1 MKKLWMKNRVVVVL
15 LIILLICFIA
25 IVGVTITFF
34 YSKDVSE
41 YGTRLEDISKHPVD
55 DKFKNEYKDKV
66 LENENV
72 TKVTMNIKGRII
84 YVHID
89 FNEVISLDDAKNI
102 ATTSLEMFNDDI
114 KSYYDIEFVLKSDN
128 FTIFGAKNSKIDH
141 VSWNN
146 NKPVP
151 TVEEGQ
157 NEE

>member
-15 LIILLICFIA
+15 LVILLVCFIA

-41 YGTRLEDISKHPVD
+41 YGTRLDDISNYPVD
-55 DKFKNEYKDKV
+55 DKFKNEYKDKL
-66 LENENV
+66 LENESV
-72 TKVTMNIKGRII
+72 TKVTMNVKGRII
-84 YVHID
+84 YVHIN
-89 FNEVISLDDAKNI
+89 FNEVISLDDAKAI
-102 ATTSLEMFNDDI
+102 ATNSLELFDDKT

-141 VSWNN
+141 ISWNN
-146 NKPVP
+146 NKPVA